1 MEADIVI
8 IGGGI
13 AGLWTL
19 DELRRN
25 GVRALLLENRT
36 LGFGQTISSQ
46 GIIHGGLK
54 YSLKGVLT
62 ASADEIREMPLV
74 WRECLSGQREPNL
87 SKTNVRSHCCYL
99 WQTRALSSQAG
110 MLGAQLNLRIK
121 PKNISDHQRPEIL
134 RETPGHV
141 YRLDEQV
148 LSPSS
153 LLNSFRNRLSPYLLQ
168 IDESEGVQLH
178 VEKSGAVSAVTIRH
192 DSREETIS
200 CRAIMMSAGVS
211 NTLLSEQAGRK
222 QPMQLRPLHMT
233 MVKGALPMFQG
244 HCIDGAKTRM
254 TITSE
259 YLGDGQT
266 VWQLGG
272 NIAEQGTGQTSED
285 LIRFAARELS
295 EILPAVDTS
304 DLEFATYK
312 IDRAERKV
320 KLGMRP
326 DTPQILK
333 HKNVLTCW
341 PTKLAFAPRVAE
353 RIQQMIQKEFGIEKH
368 SEEWSLDELSE
379 WKTPEVAAAPWSN
392 VEGWYDAQG
401 QKLSVPND
409 VNPLKQA
416 G

>member
-1 MEADIVI
+1 MEADVVI

-19 DELRRN
+19 DELLRH
-25 GVRALLLENRT
+25 GVRALLLENRA

-87 SKTNVRSHCCYL
+87 SKTDVRSHCCYL

-121 PKNISDHQRPEIL
+121 PKNIPDHHRPEIL
-134 RETPGHV
+134 RDTPGHV
-141 YRLDEQV
+141 YQLDEQV
-148 LSPSS
+148 LSPRS
-153 LLNSFRNRLSPYLLQ
+153 LLNSFRSRLSPYLLQ
-168 IDESEGVQLH
+168 VDETDGVQLQ
-178 VEKSGAVSAVTIRH
+178 VEKTGAISAITIRH
-192 DSREETIS
+192 DNREETIT
-200 CRAIMMSAGVS
+200 CRAVMMSAGVS
-211 NTLLSEQAGRK
+211 NALLSEQSGRK
-222 QPMQLRPLHMT
+222 QSMQLRPLHMA
-233 MVKGALPMFQG
+233 MVKGPLPMFQG

-259 YLGDGQT
+259 YLEDGET

-272 NIAEQGTGQTSED
+272 NIAEQGIGQTSED
-285 LIRFAARELS
+285 LIRFAARELNQ
-295 EILPAVDTS
+295 ILPALDLS
-304 DLEFATYK
+304 NLEFATYL

-333 HKNVLTCW
+333 HKNILTCW

-353 RIQQMIQKEFGIEKH
+353 RIQKLIQKEFGIEKH
-368 SEEWSLDELSE
+368 SEEWDIAPLSE
-379 WKTPEVAAAPWSN
+379 WKTPDVAAPPWSRAE
-392 VEGWYDAQG
+392 VWYDAQG
-401 QKLSVPND
+401 QSLSASGTQTPF
-409 VNPLKQA
+409 KQA
-416 G
+416 S